1 MKYKVTYLREVVSFI
16 SKGIAPKYVEKD
28 SIDSVRVVN
37 QRCNRNNRISL
48 QNSRLNNLKMRNV
61 PKIKYLHKGD
71 ILINSTGVGTAGRVA
86 QIKENFDKPVTFDG
100 HMILIRGNSQI
111 DSLFL
116 GYYLEKNQRVIEQF
130 AEGSTG
136 QTEINRERL
145 LDELVIKFPT
155 SVDEQRRLAEKFRLL
170 DRKIDLNNQINDNL
184 FELNKIIFN
193 KVFASSKNYVPASD
207 IAEIKIGKTPP
218 RKEKQWFS
226 VDKGINW
233 LSIKDMKSEGIFSMQ
248 SKEKLLSSAINK
260 FNIQTVNED
269 TVLLSFKLTIGRVKL
284 AAQEMVTNEA
294 IAQFKNSKLPYQ
306 YLYTY
311 LKLFHFETLG
321 STSSIAKAIN
331 SKILKSMPILKPST
345 DDLNKY
351 MNTAK
356 PIFEKVKINQ
366 LENINLLNIKK
377 YLLNKLK

>member
-184 FELNKIIFN
+184 LELIKASFNKIVIDKSKEETISKIFRVYSGFAFN
-193 KVFASSKNYVPASD
+193 KNDWADDGKP
-207 IAEIKIGKTPP
+207 IIKIKDINNMTINLENLSKVNNLDKLKRAEKYYITSGEIVIALTGATLGKFGIVPYNFKGYVNQRVGLIFPKLSEVSVLGILLQKDIMNRIISLGHGSAQPNISPTTINKLIVNIDIKSCKKFDKTFAPIYQEIIYNLY
-218 RKEKQWFS
+218 EKQLLQ
-226 VDKGINW
+226 N
-233 LSIKDMKSEGIFSMQ
+233 IK
-248 SKEKLLSSAINK
+248 
-260 FNIQTVNED
+260 
-269 TVLLSFKLTIGRVKL
+269 
-284 AAQEMVTNEA
+284 QELM
-294 IAQFKNSKLPYQ
+294 
-306 YLYTY
+306 
-311 LKLFHFETLG
+311 LKLF
-321 STSSIAKAIN
+321 
-331 SKILKSMPILKPST
+331 
-345 DDLNKY
+345 
-351 MNTAK
+351 
-356 PIFEKVKINQ
+356 
-366 LENINLLNIKK
+366 
-377 YLLNKLK
+377 